1 MLILFALLFLLTVFL
16 TGQLRRYALN
26 RALLDIP
33 NERSSHTLPTP
44 RGGGLAIVIVILL
57 GVLFASLIDEVP
69 HDLAI
74 AILVGGSAI
83 ALLGWLDDHRDLSAA
98 IRASV
103 QGLVAVWLVFYL
115 GGFSTLTLGHYD
127 LHLGGFGSFLAA
139 IACVWLINLYNF
151 MDGTDGIASVQALS
165 AAGLGLGLFLLSGDV
180 GAALVCIMI
189 LATCAGF
196 LMWNWSPARIFMGD
210 VGSSFLGYM
219 FAVLALYGEQTQSV
233 PVLMWMMLLA
243 GFLMDSTLTL
253 LKRVKNGERWYAAHR
268 SHAYQR
274 YVQLGHTHA
283 QLAVRFSVLNL
294 IVIWPMVIWA
304 FYKPKL
310 LIWLT
315 LMILLLCS
323 MLWLLIQKRYD
334 SQQ

>member
-1 MLILFALLFLLTVFL
+1 
-16 TGQLRRYALN
+16 
-26 RALLDIP
+26 
-33 NERSSHTLPTP
+33 
-44 RGGGLAIVIVILL
+44 
-57 GVLFASLIDEVP
+57 
-69 HDLAI
+69 
-74 AILVGGSAI
+74 
-83 ALLGWLDDHRDLSAA
+83 
-98 IRASV
+98 
-103 QGLVAVWLVFYL
+103 
-115 GGFSTLTLGHYD
+115 
-127 LHLGGFGSFLAA
+127 
-139 IACVWLINLYNF
+139 
-151 MDGTDGIASVQALS
+151 
-165 AAGLGLGLFLLSGDV
+165 
-180 GAALVCIMI
+180 
-189 LATCAGF
+189 
-196 LMWNWSPARIFMGD
+196 MGD

-233 PVLMWMMLLA
+233 PVLIWIMLLA
-243 GFLMDSTLTL
+243 GFLVDSTLTL

-334 SQQ
+334 S